1 MNVHGM
7 ELVDLW
13 FRNVFGHV
21 LSLAESYM
29 QVRVWWI
36 VDFRLEMH
44 LGCLIDVLGN

>member
-21 LSLAESYM
+21 ISLAESYM
-29 QVRVWWI
+29 YARVWWI
-36 VDFRLEMH
+36 VDTRLETY
-44 LGCLIDVLGN
+44 LGCLIGVLGN